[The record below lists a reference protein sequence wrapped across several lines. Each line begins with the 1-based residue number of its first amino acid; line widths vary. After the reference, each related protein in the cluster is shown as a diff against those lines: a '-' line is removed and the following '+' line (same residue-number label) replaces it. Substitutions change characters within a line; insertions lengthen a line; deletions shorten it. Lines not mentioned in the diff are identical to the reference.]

1 MASAKMRRSESDSR
15 RKNIHKKQDKSGVE
29 DLKTWQELY
38 GEEEGNE
45 ICFMQNKGTWSTND
59 IMVQWFKKH
68 FIPRVRVAQTKRRSQ
83 GEIVS
88 NKYVV
93 ILDGVSTHC
102 LATSWITELQG
113 HDLILLWLPPNMT
126 GDQQSVDG
134 ISIDL

>member
-29 DLKTWQELY
+29 DLKAWQELY

-45 ICFMQNKGTWSTND
+45 ICFMQNKGMWSTND

-68 FIPRVRVAQTKRRSQ
+68 FILRVHVAQAKMQSQ

-102 LATSWITELQG
+102 LTTSWITELQG
-113 HDLILLWLPPNMT
+113 HDPDLILL
-126 GDQQSVDG
+126 
-134 ISIDL
+134 